1 MTEFVSKFRTLSK
14 EELAPHVSPQSKTN
28 TSLHVVAFDNL
39 HIHHDADV
47 FTLPGGELL
56 HADRNPVVSPEQ
68 DARNIARIHGKLIV
82 SADRSLALPD
92 NPRIDT
98 QGYSVRL
105 STGLSRHSYAD
116 LRNLDPETPH
126 DHSLELHRYSDL
138 VEYLKDKPEREVD
151 EYYLRTFG
159 RLAIR
164 IQ

>member
-1 MTEFVSKFRTLSK
+1 MTEFVSKFRTLSN
-14 EELAPHVSPQSKTN
+14 EELKPHVSIQGKTA

-39 HIHHDADV
+39 HIHHDADI

-56 HADRNPVVSPEQ
+56 HADRNPVVPPEQ
-68 DARNIARIHGKLIV
+68 DARNIARIRGKLIV
-82 SADRSLALPD
+82 SADRSLVLPD
-92 NPRIDT
+92 NPRTNT

-105 STGLSRHSYAD
+105 STNPQEPSFAD

-126 DHSLELHRYSDL
+126 SHNLELHKYSDL
-138 VEYLKDKPEREVD
+138 IEYLKDKPEREVD

-164 IQ
+164 KR